1 MPERDFVMADIVA
14 FPPKP
19 EAAKPSERKRRGPG
33 AEIVIF
39 PGIRIERWVDEPVE
53 LRRQAKAATRRDR
66 LEIGE

>member
-1 MPERDFVMADIVA
+1 MADILA

-19 EAAKPSERKRRGPG
+19 DAAKPAGRKRRGPG

-39 PGIRIERWVDEPVE
+39 PGIRIERWDDEPGDG
-53 LRRQAKAATRRDR
+53 RRQASGAGPRRDR

>member
-1 MPERDFVMADIVA
+1 MADILA

-19 EAAKPSERKRRGPG
+19 EASKPAERKRRGRG

-39 PGIRIERWVDEPVE
+39 PGIRIERWSDDVAEPAE
-53 LRRQAKAATRRDR
+53 PRMQASGAGPRRDR